1 MRLPVVCWP
10 FRPKRL
16 MTRLLKL
23 ARMTLVAS
31 IFLAIGGAAF
41 AQFET
46 RASISTGAY
55 VPVSLVVG
63 DFNGDGKLDVA
74 VVNYL
79 PTGNVMIF
87 LGNGDGTFR
96 AGASYAAGL
105 EPYRATAVSLRNNG
119 ILDLV
124 VSDRLSDDV
133 NVLLGKGD
141 GTFQDPVPVPTTGE
155 SEAVSVGDFTGHGKP
170 DLLVLEGY
178 NCNCLEVL
186 PGNGDGTFGAPVTT
200 PLPYGMSGYAMGV
213 ADFDGDGKLDV
224 AVSGES
230 LPNYQTGI
238 LLGNGDGTF
247 RADGFYLVAPSPE
260 SVAPGHFRG
269 GKNVDLAVGNYEG
282 SSISVLLGDG
292 GGSSAKPWI
301 MRPRIP
307 PGWQSA
313 TSTATAR
320 MTWWPRMVT
329 RQQTCSSALSACSR
343 ATAMV
348 LSRPA

>member
-1 MRLPVVCWP
+1 
-10 FRPKRL
+10 

-23 ARMTLVAS
+23 ARMALVAS
-31 IFLAIGGAAF
+31 LFLGVGGAAF

-63 DFNGDGKLDVA
+63 DFNGDGKLYVA

-292 GGSSAKPWI
+292 GGEVQP
-301 MRPRIP
+301 
-307 PGWQSA
+307 
-313 TSTATAR
+313 
-320 MTWWPRMVT
+320 
-329 RQQTCSSALSACSR
+329 SR
-343 ATAMV
+343 G
-348 LSRPA
+348 L